1 MNEKRVVSQ
10 RSLRFLRW
18 FCPPQLLEE
27 IEGDLLQKFE
37 RDLKPSRATT
47 LSDGTTERRAK
58 RRLLWNVIRFFRPGI
73 ILRNRFSMK
82 LNSAPMLQNYL
93 KITLRNLNKRRAYSF
108 INIFGLA
115 VGVAVCLVIGKY
127 VEFETSYEN
136 FHANGKNIYRVVS
149 SFYTD
154 GPKDSY
160 TGYDLGPS
168 LLSDVPE
175 IKRFARNHGNSTV
188 VSFINDQGKEVRF
201 YEPKVLVADS
211 TFLEMFTFKFIY
223 GNSTALYNPSSIVLT
238 KSVAIKYFGHTNAI
252 GKEIKLHD
260 NWPGLY
266 IVSAVIEDVPV
277 NSHFEFG
284 AIMPMHNLLQSEYY
298 RNANAR
304 WDNFQT
310 YIETYDKSNRANLE
324 GKIPAF
330 IKKYKGED
338 KAINAKSKL
347 QFQPLQD
354 IHYSPDLE
362 RQGSYRTRIY
372 FFVLIAILIIAW
384 INYINLAT
392 ARAMERARE
401 VGVKKALGVLRT
413 QLISQFIFESVLVNF
428 LSVLLAIALAW
439 LALPLLN
446 SMVGRSF
453 ILDFAQPQLW
463 LLLFILFL
471 VGSLAAGFYPAF
483 VLSSFKTTEIIK
495 GKISKSTSGLSLRNG
510 LVVFQFAS
518 SLLLIVG
525 TFAVYRQVTFMH
537 GQEKSFNTEQV
548 MILRGPEVAERDGLD
563 KRMIAFKNELSQI
576 ASINKVATSFN
587 VPAKE
592 PSMSSSI
599 RKLGN
604 PIEANRIGNSYW
616 IDPNFMELYK
626 IPLVTGKFWDERIES
641 EMKQLIINEEAVKI
655 FQLGTAEEAL
665 KEKLILLGDTF
676 SILGVVKNHHW
687 HSVKQ
692 THLPMVFRAENI
704 SATNI
709 SIQLNGNMP
718 QAIDR
723 IKQKYQSAFSGE
735 IFSYYF
741 LDDSYNKQYESEQ
754 QFGKLFSAFSVL
766 AVLIGCLG
774 LWGLASFTTIHRLKE
789 ISIRKVLGAS
799 INSILFLLTKQFLK
813 PLLIS
818 SLVAFPLVWF
828 GISTWLDQF
837 PYRISLSVD
846 LFLIPLLILV
856 AIALLTISV
865 QTMRSATTN
874 PVNSLK
880 NE

>member
-1 MNEKRVVSQ
+1 MSTEKLHIA
-10 RSLRFLRW
+10 LRFLKW
-18 FCPPQLLEE
+18 FCPEHLYEE
-27 IEGDLLQKFE
+27 IEGDLIQKFN
-37 RDLKPSRATT
+37 RDVKAF
-47 LSDGTTERRAK
+47 GEKKAK
-58 RRLLWNVIRFFRPGI
+58 WRLMWNVIRFFRPGI

-108 INIFGLA
+108 INVFGLA

-136 FHANGKNIYRVVS
+136 FQTNGKNIYRVVS

-188 VSFINDQGKEVRF
+188 ISFINDQGKEVRF

-238 KSVAIKYFGHTNAI
+238 KSVAIKYFGHTNAM

-266 IVSAVIEDVPV
+266 VVSAVIEDVPI

-310 YIETYDKSNRANLE
+310 YIETYDKSNRADLE
-324 GKIPAF
+324 RKIPAF
-330 IKKYKGED
+330 IKKYKGDD
-338 KAINAKSKL
+338 KAINAKSEL
-347 QFQPLQD
+347 QFQPLLD

-362 RQGSYRTRIY
+362 RQGSYRTKIY
-372 FFVLIAILIIAW
+372 FFVVVAIFILIIAW

-428 LSVLLAIALAW
+428 LSLLLAIALAW

-453 ILDFAQPQLW
+453 IFDFMQPQLW
-463 LLLFILFL
+463 LLLFILFV

-525 TFAVYRQVTFMH
+525 TFAVYRQVTFMQ
-537 GQEKSFNTEQV
+537 GQEKSFNTEKV
-548 MILRGPEVAERDGLD
+548 MIMRGPEVTERDGLD
-563 KRMIAFKNELSQI
+563 KRMMTFKNELSQI

-599 RKLGN
+599 RKLDD
-604 PIEANRIGNSYW
+604 PIEASRIGNSYW
-616 IDPNFMELYK
+616 VDPSFMEVYK
-626 IPLVTGKFWDERIES
+626 IPLVAGKFWDDRIES
-641 EMKQLIINEEAVKI
+641 EMKQLVINEEAVKI
-655 FQLGTAEEAL
+655 FQLGTPEKAL
-665 KEKLILLGDTF
+665 TEKLILLGDTF

-687 HSVKQ
+687 HSLKQ
-692 THLPMVFRAENI
+692 ANLPMVFRAEKI
-704 SATNI
+704 SASNI
-709 SIQLNGNMP
+709 SIQLNGNIP
-718 QAIDR
+718 QAIDQ
-723 IKQKYQSAFSGE
+723 IKQKYQSAFPDE

-741 LDDSYNKQYESEQ
+741 MDDSYNKQYESEQ
-754 QFGKLFSAFSVL
+754 QCGKLFSAFSVL

-774 LWGLASFTTIHRLKE
+774 LWGLASFTTIHRSKE

-799 INSILFLLTKQFLK
+799 INSILLLLTKQFLK

-837 PYRISLSVD
+837 PYRINLSVD

-856 AIALLTISV
+856 AVALLTISV
-865 QTMRSATTN
+865 QTMRAATTN